1 MVIYASE
8 GSHYLK
14 PVIAGREEELSQPMR
29 RRMAW
34 PPPDFSDYLDALQ
47 KVEMLRQATADLF
60 TEYDLLL
67 CPTSPI
73 PANPH
78 DPISLETGV
87 MDHSAVHD
95 TRGRAGCSGS
105 ERAPGDDPSRLHG
118 LSGHLGPVWLVQRRT
133 SHRCPAH
140 RTSPGRCAGTPSG
153 VRADGAG
160 NLSRSTSTGLT
171 RQSGT

>member
-14 PVIAGREEELSQPMR
+14 PIIAGREEELSQPMR

-34 PPPDFSDYLDALQ
+34 PAPAFSDYLDALQ
-47 KVEMLRQATADLF
+47 KVEMLRQATVDLF

-78 DPISLETGV
+78 DPISLEVGV
-87 MDHSAVHD
+87 MDFPPSTIHVDGQAVAGRNALRATIPADFTGSPAISVPFGWSSDGLPIGVQLIGPHLADALVLRAASALMGQG
-95 TRGRAGCSGS
+95 TAAGR
-105 ERAPGDDPSRLHG
+105 RP
-118 LSGHLGPVWLVQRRT
+118 PV
-133 SHRCPAH
+133 
-140 RTSPGRCAGTPSG
+140 
-153 VRADGAG
+153 
-160 NLSRSTSTGLT
+160 
-171 RQSGT
+171 